1 MTSSYKEIFD
11 RSSIYLLTL
20 LISPVL
26 FGFLLAIYSAI
37 SFEDSWSI
45 GPTVIVVAVYSFP
58 FFAFGA
64 LPISLYIDFSART
77 KNYPNWLK
85 VLVLGG
91 FGTLAGLAAIGLFG
105 IFNFMFFFGFFGAVI
120 YFFVLKLLNKI
131 IK

>member
-1 MTSSYKEIFD
+1 MEYRPNRHCGGSLF
-11 RSSIYLLTL
+11 
-20 LISPVL
+20 ISV
-26 FGFLLAIYSAI
+26 
-37 SFEDSWSI
+37 
-45 GPTVIVVAVYSFP
+45 
-58 FFAFGA
+58 FAFGA